1 MNKLV
6 RSIARS
12 GILLLCL
19 TGLPFT
25 HLIAAEG
32 ESTAPIETGTVT
44 TLDNQIQDLKKEVLD
59 LNRDLFLLEED
70 LLFPANTQFTVF
82 VSMDVGLTFE
92 LDSVQLK
99 LNDQIVANHLYTER
113 EVKALKRGG
122 VHRFYTGNLTSGE
135 HELVAFFVGKGPK
148 DRDYKR
154 ATTLKVTKGPEPQF
168 VELKISDSAAKY
180 QPEFKVKV
188 WETE

>member
-1 MNKLV
+1 MTMLDNILACVIGMTMLV
-6 RSIARS
+6 LSYSVPVFAADENPEAPTQRS
-12 GILLLCL
+12 
-19 TGLPFT
+19 
-25 HLIAAEG
+25 
-32 ESTAPIETGTVT
+32 TVT

-82 VSMDVGLTFE
+82 VSMDVGMTFE
-92 LDSVQLK
+92 LDSVQIK
-99 LNDQIVANHLYTER
+99 INDQIVGNHLYTER

-122 VHRFYTGNLTSGE
+122 VHRLYTGNLTSGE
-135 HELVAFFVGKGPK
+135 HELVAFFVGQGPK

-154 ATTLKVTKGPEPQF
+154 ATTVKVSKGPEAQF
-168 VELKISDSAAKY
+168 IELKISDSEAKY

-188 WETE
+188 WETQ